1 MSWGNKEVVTV
12 AGTFTVSGS
21 QIVGA
26 TGALSAVSPGNS
38 VYATGATGPISA
50 GFLGVVKSKDQY
62 NSIVTLHAPVA
73 GATAPVSG
81 VGIFASQIPAFVH
94 PSNAN
99 SVFFVD
105 TTEMNVPSN
114 KKGQGHAGWVQ
125 VKTGSGGRAGRKI
138 VETLVA
144 MGVPQSISGDRE
156 DTEFLPN
163 S

>member
-12 AGTFTVSGS
+12 AETFKVSGS
-21 QIVGA
+21 QIIGA
-26 TGALSAVSPGNS
+26 TGALSAVNPGNS
-38 VYATGATGPISA
+38 VYSTGATGPLSA
-50 GFLGVVKSKDQY
+50 GFLGVVKTKNEH
-62 NSIVTLHAPVA
+62 NSIVTLHKPVA

-81 VGIFASQIPAFVH
+81 VGIFVSQIPTFVD
-94 PSNAN
+94 PTKAN

-105 TTEMNVPSN
+105 TTEMGVAAN
-114 KKGQGHAGWVQ
+114 KKGQHAGWVQ

-144 MGVPQSISGDRE
+144 MGVPQSTSGDRE
-156 DTEFLPN
+156 DTEFPD